1 MTDQAVTIAYP
12 PTSHPA
18 LPDTLTVGIEEAVAH
33 SKAPNTLRAYRSDL
47 RMFGTWCDRHHLTT
61 LPATP
66 ETVAAYAVDQRAT
79 HRLSTVRRQLSS
91 VAKAHLVAGLPNPCA
106 SELLRATVAGLARQ
120 HPQTPKR
127 AAAMTPAHLR
137 QTLAGIR
144 GAELADL
151 RDRAVL
157 LVGWC
162 AALRRSEI
170 AGLRWCDIENE
181 PAGVVLTLHGTKTD
195 KTGEGQRSPLAAE
208 KVAAVCPVRALRA
221 WQAVLVAVDPAL
233 VEGDAPVFRQVNRHG
248 GLGGG
253 LSGHAV
259 GAIVAARS
267 RAVGLEGMTGH
278 SLRRGLTQA
287 AHLAGV
293 GDTAILQTTRHRSIA
308 QLRTY
313 QGDAGLIERA
323 ASRGLLARSAN

>member
-12 PTSHPA
+12 PPTPPA
-18 LPDTLTVGIEEAVAH
+18 LPDALIEGIEEAVAH
-33 SKAPNTLRAYRSDL
+33 SKAANTLRAYRSDL
-47 RMFGTWCDRHHLTT
+47 RQFVTWCEGHHLTT
-61 LPATP
+61 LPAAP
-66 ETVAAYAVDQRAT
+66 ETVAAYAVDQRVS

-106 SELLRATVAGLARQ
+106 SELVRATVAGLARQ

-127 AAAMTPAHLR
+127 AAAMTPTYLR

-151 RDRAVL
+151 RDRALL

-162 AALRRSEI
+162 AALRRSEL
-170 AGLRWCDIENE
+170 AGLRWCDIEAH
-181 PAGVVLTLHGTKTD
+181 PTGIVLTLHGTKTD
-195 KTGEGQRSPLAAE
+195 KTGDGQRCPLATE
-208 KVAAVCPVRALRA
+208 RVATVCPVRALRA
-221 WQAVLVAVDPAL
+221 WQAVLVALDPAL

-248 GLGGG
+248 RPGGS
-253 LSGHAV
+253 LSSHAV
-259 GAIVAARS
+259 GAIISGRS
-267 RAVGLEGMTGH
+267 RAAGLEGMTGH

-293 GDTAILQTTRHRSIA
+293 GDTAIIQTTRHRSIA

-313 QGDAGLIERA
+313 QGDAGLLERA
-323 ASRGLLARSAN
+323 ASRGLLAKSAN

>member
-1 MTDQAVTIAYP
+1 MTTQTVTIAYP
-12 PTSHPA
+12 SPTHPA
-18 LPDTLTVGIEEAVAH
+18 LPDALTAGIEDAVAH
-33 SKAPNTLRAYRSDL
+33 SKAANTLRAYRSDL
-47 RMFGTWCDRHHLTT
+47 RQFAEWCKGHHLTT
-61 LPATP
+61 LPATA

-91 VAKAHLVAGLPNPCA
+91 IAKAHLVAGLPNPCA

-120 HPQTPKR
+120 YPQTPKR
-127 AAAMTPAHLR
+127 AAAMTPDYLR

-157 LVGWC
+157 LVGWS

-170 AGLRWCDIENE
+170 AALRWGDIEAQ
-181 PAGVVLTLHGTKTD
+181 PAGLILTLHGSKTD
-195 KTGEGQRSPLAAE
+195 KAGEGQRSPLAAE
-208 KVAAVCPVRALRA
+208 RSATVCPVRALRA
-221 WQAVLVAVDPAL
+221 WQAALVGIDPAL
-233 VEGDAPVFRQVNRHG
+233 IEGDAPVFRQVNRHG
-248 GLGGG
+248 GVGGG

-259 GAIVAARS
+259 GAIVSGRS
-267 RAVGLEGMTGH
+267 QAVGLEGMTGH

-293 GDTAILQTTRHRSIA
+293 GDTAIMQTTRHRSIA
-308 QLRTY
+308 QVRTY

-323 ASRGLLARSAN
+323 ASRGLLAK

>member
-1 MTDQAVTIAYP
+1 MTNQAVTIAYP
-12 PTSHPA
+12 TPTHPA
-18 LPDTLTVGIEEAVAH
+18 LPDALAAAIEDAVAH
-33 SKAPNTLRAYRSDL
+33 SKAGNTLRAYRSDL
-47 RMFGTWCDRHHLTT
+47 RQFAAWCEAHQLPT
-61 LPATP
+61 LPTTA

-91 VAKAHLVAGLPNPCA
+91 IAKAHLVAGLPNPCA

-120 HPQTPKR
+120 YPQAPKR
-127 AAAMTPAHLR
+127 AASMTPDYLR

-151 RDRAVL
+151 RDRALL
-157 LVGWC
+157 LVGWS

-170 AGLRWCDIENE
+170 AGLRWNGIEAQ
-181 PAGVVLTLHGTKTD
+181 PLGVVLTLHGTKTD
-195 KTGEGQRSPLAAE
+195 KLGQGQRSPLAAE
-208 KVAAVCPVRALRA
+208 RVAAICPVRALRA
-221 WQAVLVAVDPAL
+221 WQAALVGIDPAL

-259 GAIVAARS
+259 GAIVTARS
-267 RAVGLEGMTGH
+267 LAVGLEGMTGH

-293 GDTAILQTTRHRSIA
+293 GDSAIMQTTRHRSIA
-308 QLRTY
+308 QVRTY

-323 ASRGLLARSAN
+323 ASRGLLAK

>member
-1 MTDQAVTIAYP
+1 MTNQAVTIAYP
-12 PTSHPA
+12 TPTHPA
-18 LPDTLTVGIEEAVAH
+18 LPDALAAAIEDAVAH
-33 SKAPNTLRAYRSDL
+33 SKAGNTLRAYRSDL
-47 RMFGTWCDRHHLTT
+47 RQFAAWCEAHQLPT
-61 LPATP
+61 LPTTA

-91 VAKAHLVAGLPNPCA
+91 IAKAHLVAGLPNPCA

-120 HPQTPKR
+120 YPQAPKR
-127 AAAMTPAHLR
+127 AASMTPDYLR

-151 RDRAVL
+151 RDRALL
-157 LVGWC
+157 LVGWS

-170 AGLRWCDIENE
+170 AGLRWNGIEAQ
-181 PAGVVLTLHGTKTD
+181 PLGVVLTLHGTKTD
-195 KTGEGQRSPLAAE
+195 KLGQGQRSPLAAE
-208 KVAAVCPVRALRA
+208 RVAAICPVRALRA
-221 WQAVLVAVDPAL
+221 WQAALVGIDPAL

-259 GAIVAARS
+259 GAIVTARS
-267 RAVGLEGMTGH
+267 LAVGLQGMTGH

-293 GDTAILQTTRHRSIA
+293 GDSAIMQTTRHRSIA
-308 QLRTY
+308 QVRTY

-323 ASRGLLARSAN
+323 ASRGLLAK

>member
-1 MTDQAVTIAYP
+1 MTNQAVTIAYP

-18 LPDTLTVGIEEAVAH
+18 LPDALAARIEQAVAH
-33 SKAPNTLRAYRSDL
+33 SKAANTLRAYRSDL
-47 RMFGTWCDRHHLTT
+47 RQFSSWCELHHLTT
-61 LPATP
+61 LPAAP

-106 SELLRATVAGLARQ
+106 AELVRATVAGLARQ

-127 AAAMTPAHLR
+127 AAAMTPDYLR

-151 RDRAVL
+151 RDRALL

-162 AALRRSEI
+162 AALRRSEV
-170 AGLRWCDIENE
+170 AGLRWCDIEQH
-181 PAGVVLTLHGTKTD
+181 PAGVVLVLVGTKTD
-195 KTGEGQRSPLAAE
+195 KTGEGQRSPLASE
-208 KVAAVCPVRALRA
+208 RSAAVCPVRALRA
-221 WQAVLVAVDPAL
+221 WQAVLTAMDPAL
-233 VEGDAPVFRQVNRHG
+233 VAGDAPVFRQLNRHG
-248 GLGGG
+248 GVGGG

-259 GAIVAARS
+259 GAIVSARS

-313 QGDAGLIERA
+313 QGDAGLVERA
-323 ASRGLLARSAN
+323 ASRGLLAKGC

>member
-1 MTDQAVTIAYP
+1 MTNQAVTIAYP
-12 PTSHPA
+12 TPTRPA
-18 LPDTLTVGIEEAVAH
+18 LPDALAAAIEDAVAH
-33 SKAPNTLRAYRSDL
+33 SKAGNTLRAYRSDL
-47 RMFGTWCDRHHLTT
+47 RQFAAWCEAHQLPT
-61 LPATP
+61 LPTTA

-91 VAKAHLVAGLPNPCA
+91 IAKAHLVAGLPNPCA

-120 HPQTPKR
+120 YPQAPKR
-127 AAAMTPAHLR
+127 AASMTPDYLR

-151 RDRAVL
+151 RDRALL
-157 LVGWC
+157 LVGWS

-170 AGLRWCDIENE
+170 AGLRWNGIEAQ
-181 PAGVVLTLHGTKTD
+181 PLGVVLTLHGTKTD
-195 KTGEGQRSPLAAE
+195 KLGQGQRSPLAAE
-208 KVAAVCPVRALRA
+208 RVAAICPVRALRA
-221 WQAVLVAVDPAL
+221 WQAALVGIDPAL

-259 GAIVAARS
+259 GAIVTARS
-267 RAVGLEGMTGH
+267 LAVGLEGMTGH

-293 GDTAILQTTRHRSIA
+293 GDSAIMQTTRHRSIA
-308 QLRTY
+308 QVRTY

-323 ASRGLLARSAN
+323 ASRGLLAK

>member
-1 MTDQAVTIAYP
+1 MTNQAVTIAYP
-12 PTSHPA
+12 TPIHPA
-18 LPDTLTVGIEEAVAH
+18 LPDALAAAIEDAVAH
-33 SKAPNTLRAYRSDL
+33 SKAGNTLRAYRSDL
-47 RMFGTWCDRHHLTT
+47 RQFAAWCEAHQLPT
-61 LPATP
+61 LPTTA

-91 VAKAHLVAGLPNPCA
+91 IAKAHLVAGLPNPCA

-120 HPQTPKR
+120 YPQAPKR
-127 AAAMTPAHLR
+127 AASMTPDYLR

-151 RDRAVL
+151 RDRALL
-157 LVGWC
+157 LVGWS

-170 AGLRWCDIENE
+170 AGLRWNGIEAQ
-181 PAGVVLTLHGTKTD
+181 PLGVVLTLHGTKTD
-195 KTGEGQRSPLAAE
+195 KLGQGQRSPLAAE
-208 KVAAVCPVRALRA
+208 RVAAICPVRALRA
-221 WQAVLVAVDPAL
+221 WQAALVGIDPAL

-259 GAIVAARS
+259 GAIVTARS
-267 RAVGLEGMTGH
+267 LAVGLEGMTGH

-293 GDTAILQTTRHRSIA
+293 GDSAIMQTTRHRSIA
-308 QLRTY
+308 QVRTY

-323 ASRGLLARSAN
+323 ASRGLLAK